1 MAAIDNY
8 LQQIRTAVYGRD
20 VRSAIANGIE
30 ECYNRDQNT
39 VVNNSVTVDGL
50 SGTSINRTAICG
62 TASNAVA
69 KAASIISG
77 TFSLTRG
84 AHVSVIFSQANT
96 VDSPTLNI
104 NSTGAKP
111 IYVHGAR
118 MNASNRANISGVCDF
133 VYDTATQA
141 WHLVGGSD
149 VAEEVDLSGYP
160 TKTEMQSSIS
170 QAVAGVAVDLSPY
183 IKRAD
188 ADARYASSTINPF
201 EYRICPNTASQIP
214 SGVQNSSGTVGTLA
228 PSNTTMYVIYLVPV
242 RFTPGTIYDSYIT
255 VAVGNGYRWERIGG
269 LDIDLSPYISAEQ
282 VAQDYATIDYVDTKA
297 EEAVTRSAVDLSP
310 YLKRTDADTL
320 YASAGVNSFEYTICG
335 MSAATIPA
343 GVENG
348 AGTVGTLAPSAST
361 MYTIYLVA
369 NGSTSNHQYDSYI
382 TILVGNNYQ
391 WEKLSSDEVDLTEYM
406 TQAQVAAAYATISY
420 VDGQIESM
428 TEQAAA
434 NLTPYLTK
442 EEAAS
447 TYANININPFT
458 YHICMNASNSIPY
471 GVVNS
476 AGTTGTLIAG
486 ETTMYDIYLVQV
498 RDQGGS
504 RYDEYVTLD
513 IGGTYTWEKLG
524 GQDFDLT
531 AYLTAAQIAEQY
543 VTISLLNSRLSS
555 YLTATE
561 VASNYVRQSTLA
573 DYATK
578 QYVDSQVSQAM
589 TGGELN
595 LDNYV
600 TKSDAA
606 MTYATL
612 GGLSALDA
620 KINNITNT
628 PQYLLESDNIPGT
641 EQRITFNTNGDVR
654 EIRHIKNSQN
664 LRVDTFTFAENKI
677 TEVRTLN
684 TGEKLTIETNT
695 NTLVTNTT
703 YAAA

>member
-1 MAAIDNY
+1 
-8 LQQIRTAVYGRD
+8 
-20 VRSAIANGIE
+20 
-30 ECYNRDQNT
+30 
-39 VVNNSVTVDGL
+39 
-50 SGTSINRTAICG
+50 
-62 TASNAVA
+62 
-69 KAASIISG
+69 
-77 TFSLTRG
+77 
-84 AHVSVIFSQANT
+84 
-96 VDSPTLNI
+96 
-104 NSTGAKP
+104 
-111 IYVHGAR
+111 
-118 MNASNRANISGVCDF
+118 
-133 VYDTATQA
+133 
-141 WHLVGGSD
+141 
-149 VAEEVDLSGYP
+149 
-160 TKTEMQSSIS
+160 
-170 QAVAGVAVDLSPY
+170 
-183 IKRAD
+183 
-188 ADARYASSTINPF
+188 
-201 EYRICPNTASQIP
+201 
-214 SGVQNSSGTVGTLA
+214 
-228 PSNTTMYVIYLVPV
+228 
-242 RFTPGTIYDSYIT
+242 
-255 VAVGNGYRWERIGG
+255 
-269 LDIDLSPYISAEQ
+269 
-282 VAQDYATIDYVDTKA
+282 
-297 EEAVTRSAVDLSP
+297 
-310 YLKRTDADTL
+310 
-320 YASAGVNSFEYTICG
+320 
-335 MSAATIPA
+335 
-343 GVENG
+343 
-348 AGTVGTLAPSAST
+348 
-361 MYTIYLVA
+361 
-369 NGSTSNHQYDSYI
+369 
-382 TILVGNNYQ
+382 
-391 WEKLSSDEVDLTEYM
+391 
-406 TQAQVAAAYATISY
+406 
-420 VDGQIESM
+420 
-428 TEQAAA
+428 
-434 NLTPYLTK
+434 
-442 EEAAS
+442 
-447 TYANININPFT
+447 
-458 YHICMNASNSIPY
+458 MNASNSIPY

-486 ETTMYDIYLVQV
+486 EATMYDIYLVPV

-561 VASNYVRQSTLA
+561 VASNYVRQSTLT

-606 MTYATL
+606 ITYATL